1 MMPGTTLLTLM
12 YLVYKN
18 CSMNVASKKHSGL
31 AEAEGEAQPGLRPI
45 VADSLSERV
54 ADQIVEAIG
63 SSRLLPGQRLYEV
76 EIATQLSVSR
86 IPVREALL
94 VLQSQGLLRASPR
107 RGTHVIELDEA
118 WAREVYDTRTAL
130 ETRCFQRAAAVIR
143 REPQLVSVLDDHI
156 DRLRQ
161 ASFGGR
167 KPEINRADLAFHS
180 AVYELAGSPLL
191 QTLWNAM
198 SRHVMIMFGLET
210 CPRSNLDHI
219 AEDHLVLRRAL
230 LEGSPQDL
238 EFAVARHVIGPFDSK
253 TIAQRAYEAANE
265 PR

>member
-1 MMPGTTLLTLM
+1 
-12 YLVYKN
+12 
-18 CSMNVASKKHSGL
+18 MNVASKKHVGL
-31 AEAEGEAQPGLRPI
+31 TEAAGHAQPGLRPI

-118 WAREVYDTRTAL
+118 REVYDTRTAL

-143 REPQLVSVLDDHI
+143 QEPPLIAVLDGHI
-156 DRLRQ
+156 TRLRQ
-161 ASFGGR
+161 ACAGGS

-180 AVYELAGSPLL
+180 AVYDLAGSPLL

-210 CPRSNLDHI
+210 YRHSDLDRI
-219 AEDHLVLRRAL
+219 VAEHEMLRHTL
-230 LEGSPQDL
+230 LKGSPQDI
-238 EFAVARHVIGPFDSK
+238 EIAVARHVIGPFDSK
-253 TIAQRAYEAANE
+253 TIAQRAYEAANK

>member
-1 MMPGTTLLTLM
+1 
-12 YLVYKN
+12 V
-18 CSMNVASKKHSGL
+18 NVVSKKHTGL
-31 AEAEGEAQPGLRPI
+31 AEAVAQPQTGLRPI

-76 EIATQLSVSR
+76 EIATQLCVSR

-143 REPQLVSVLDDHI
+143 QEPQLITVLDGHI
-156 DRLRQ
+156 AKLRK
-161 ASFGGR
+161 ACAGR
-167 KPEINRADLAFHS
+167 SKPEINRTDLAFHS
-180 AVYELAGSPLL
+180 AVYDLAGSPLL
-191 QTLWNAM
+191 QTLWSAM

-210 CPRSNLDHI
+210 YRHSDLDRIVEEH
-219 AEDHLVLRRAL
+219 VMLRHTL
-230 LEGSPQDL
+230 LEGGPRDI
-238 EFAVARHVIGPFDSK
+238 EVEVARHVIGPFDSK
-253 TIAQRAYEAANE
+253 TIAERAYEAANK

>member
-1 MMPGTTLLTLM
+1 
-12 YLVYKN
+12 
-18 CSMNVASKKHSGL
+18 MNVASKNDPDTV
-31 AEAEGEAQPGLRPI
+31 EAAGPRLLGLRPI

-118 WAREVYDTRTAL
+118 WAREVYETRTAL
-130 ETRCFQRAAAVIR
+130 ETRCFQRAATVLR
-143 REPQLVSVLDDHI
+143 QEPQLISVLDGHI
-156 DRLRQ
+156 ARIRQ
-161 ASFGGR
+161 ACAGGS
-167 KPEINRADLAFHS
+167 KQEVNRADLAFHS
-180 AVYELAGSPLL
+180 AVYDLAGSPLL

-210 CPRSNLDHI
+210 YRHSDLDRII
-219 AEDHLVLRRAL
+219 AEHVMLRSTL
-230 LEGSPQDL
+230 LEGSPHDI
-238 EFAVARHVIGPFDSK
+238 EVAVARHVIGPFDSK
-253 TIAQRAYEAANE
+253 TIAQRAYEAASE

>member
-1 MMPGTTLLTLM
+1 
-12 YLVYKN
+12 
-18 CSMNVASKKHSGL
+18 MNVARKKHVGL
-31 AEAEGEAQPGLRPI
+31 TEAAGHAQPGLRPI

-143 REPQLVSVLDDHI
+143 QEPPLIAVLDGHI
-156 DRLRQ
+156 TRLRQ
-161 ASFGGR
+161 ACAGGS

-180 AVYELAGSPLL
+180 AVYDLAGSPLL

-210 CPRSNLDHI
+210 YRHSDLDRI
-219 AEDHLVLRRAL
+219 VAEHEMLRHTL
-230 LEGSPQDL
+230 LKGSPQDI
-238 EFAVARHVIGPFDSK
+238 EIAVARHVIGPFDSK
-253 TIAQRAYEAANE
+253 TIAQRAYEAANK

>member
-1 MMPGTTLLTLM
+1 M
-12 YLVYKN
+12 
-18 CSMNVASKKHSGL
+18 SVASKKTSILSEAPGPRLSGL
-31 AEAEGEAQPGLRPI
+31 QPI

-63 SSRLLPGQRLYEV
+63 CSRLLPGQRLYEV
-76 EIATQLSVSR
+76 EIANKLSVSR

-118 WAREVYDTRTAL
+118 WAREVYETRSAL
-130 ETRCFQRAAAVIR
+130 ETRCFQRAAAVL
-143 REPQLVSVLDDHI
+143 REQPHLIAVLDDHI

-161 ASFGGR
+161 ACAGDS
-167 KPEINRADLAFHS
+167 KPDVNRADLSFHS
-180 AVYELAGSPLL
+180 AVYDLAGSPLL

-210 CPRSNLDHI
+210 YRHSDLDRI
-219 AEDHLVLRRAL
+219 VADHVMLRRTL
-230 LEGSPQDL
+230 HEGSPQDI
-238 EFAVARHVIGPFDSK
+238 EVAVARHVIGPFDSK
-253 TIAQRAYEAANE
+253 IIAQRAYEAANK